1 MDEIG
6 FDAFSL
12 GNHEFDWGLDAVTQ
26 YFDEDETN
34 GEANFPLLGANVFLK
49 GTTTIPDHIDPYT
62 IIEKGDLKIGVIG
75 TIGYGLEYSIA
86 ASKVNEYEFAYPV
99 PIVEEYAIHLRTVE
113 ECDIVIWV
121 GHDSGNINDELV
133 NLNGDA
139 SLDAL
144 FNAHSHNDYADTTE
158 DIPQMQSGAVG
169 EFVGHVRLN
178 LNDENE
184 VISYTAENDSVYTDA
199 NFYSEYQP
207 VQSLI
212 ATYVDETA
220 PLFNAPIITSGE
232 NLSSYDLS
240 LWLTKVLVSS
250 TGADIAFQN
259 SGGTRTDISNNE
271 IITLATLYEVWPF
284 DNVIKTVYLDGAI
297 INNLKATSLIYYT
310 EITEFEAGVLYK
322 VATNDYVFDKDNAFL
337 NGEQIEYTGI
347 ILRDLVE
354 QELLDQA
361 LVYDKFYYV
370 NDIQTIE

>member
-1 MDEIG
+1 M
-6 FDAFSL
+6 
-12 GNHEFDWGLDAVTQ
+12 
-26 YFDEDETN
+26 
-34 GEANFPLLGANVFLK
+34 
-49 GTTTIPDHIDPYT
+49 
-62 IIEKGDLKIGVIG
+62 KIGVIG

-86 ASKVNEYEFAYPV
+86 ASKVSDYEFAYPV
-99 PIVEEYAIHLRTVE
+99 PIIEEYAIHLRTVE

-121 GHDSGNINDELV
+121 GHDSGNINDDLV
-133 NLNGDA
+133 ALSGDA

-144 FNAHSHNDYADTTE
+144 FNAHSHNEYADTTE
-158 DIPQMQSGAVG
+158 DIPQVQSGAVG
-169 EFVGHVRLN
+169 EYVGHVRLN
-178 LNDENE
+178 LNDDNE
-184 VISYTAENDSVYTDA
+184 VISYTAENDSLYSDA
-199 NFYSEYQP
+199 NFFSEYQP
-207 VQSLI
+207 VQLLI
-212 ATYVDETA
+212 AAYIDETA
-220 PLFNAPIITSGE
+220 PLFSAPIITSGE

-240 LWLTKVLVSS
+240 LWLTKLLVSS

-310 EITEFEAGVLYK
+310 EVTEFEAGVLYK

-361 LVYDKFYYV
+361 LVYEKFFYA
-370 NDIQTIE
+370 NEIQTLE